1 MPFETALRMATL
13 QPARKYGLAS
23 RKGSLAPGK
32 DADFVLLGDDY
43 QVLATYVAGRRVYDR
58 SENALLRSE
67 FLTEQLFTPA

>member
-1 MPFETALRMATL
+1 MVVVSSCREML
-13 QPARKYGLAS
+13 

-58 SENALLRSE
+58 SESALLRSE
-67 FLTEQLFTPA
+67 FLTERLFTPA